1 MRVRAFPHPS
11 GSQPPSKDRER
22 KEDRKKRKGKKRKSL
37 QESGKRLGGAA
48 EAGQGLVEMQ
58 INVFI

>member
-1 MRVRAFPHPS
+1 MIVRAFPHPS
-11 GSQPPSKDRER
+11 GSQPPSKER
-22 KEDRKKRKGKKRKSL
+22 YRKKRKGKKRKSL